1 VELDNIIKNQALG
14 QLKAAFGS
22 MPTEGERKILLEVQG
37 SVNLG
42 KEQRLAIWKR
52 AEEALNRKM
61 EFNEKKAKALREGTY
76 FKESPAAAQP
86 TAPAAPATGGWSIR
100 PLE

>member
-1 VELDNIIKNQALG
+1 
-14 QLKAAFGS
+14 

-61 EFNEKKAKALREGTY
+61 EFNEKKAKGLREGTY
-76 FKESPAAAQP
+76 FKESPVPP
-86 TAPAAPATGGWSIR
+86 TAPAAPTNGGWSIT
-100 PLE
+100 PLP